1 MEEINKSLRIRTNI
15 NSDSFVSVNLNQTYD
30 TFEILSLK
38 LRSEDMYRLHN
49 ANYGVIV
56 GRVLANENFGIPN
69 AKISVFIEGDFENSE
84 EINSLYPYQ
93 YTSSKNG
100 AGLRYNLLPDNRV
113 NNCHQVVGS
122 FPNKTYLL
130 DNDTLIEVYDKYYVY
145 TTRTNN
151 AGDYII
157 AGVPVGTQTLHMDLD
172 LSDCGI
178 LSQRPRDFVYK
189 GYTIEQF
196 ENPNQFKTGT
206 NLDSL
211 SQIFS
216 QDQVVNVIP
225 FWGNAD
231 NGETIGITRADI
243 DVAFKFEPTCVFI
256 GSVVAD
262 NSSNGI
268 SKKCVPTNQMGAM
281 DELTTGEGTIE
292 MIRKTPGGSVEEFQ
306 IKGTELIDGNGVWCY
321 QIPMNLDYMMTDEYG
336 NMVPTDDPSK
346 GIPTRTRVRFRVSM
360 QDNEMNIDNYF
371 RAKVLVPHNPQ
382 TLSGNTNK
390 HEDYDYEFGSN
401 TREDS
406 FRDLMWNNVYTVK
419 SYIPRFQKSRNIK
432 TERFTGIKHCNIY
445 GNNNPMPYNN
455 IRIKLPLI
463 FTILCALIK
472 TYIRVV
478 YVINSVLGALVKAFA
493 GGLGGIPGIG
503 NIGLKIIKWLV
514 GLIFGNKNKLKNA
527 RFITIADGLCP
538 DLENWYFAPTSG
550 NVVKTVMG
558 PNNNINMLK
567 KTLEFLEQG
576 GEDNGSKVFSPDS
589 VEVSNKDDD
598 GDNICLTVKTDYL
611 ISCVEMALA
620 QEYKVINFDFY
631 NDWVNGVIYMPRW
644 MRFVRKKR
652 NLLFGLIRIKQKIKS
667 CSDDTSIFKKT
678 RYYVQQ
684 CALSYA
690 KSNSGIINSITT
702 ANGCV
707 SGKNKQK
714 CHKSKGKKRFS
725 IFGGKTKNYI
735 GNGGVV
741 HETQT
746 MKQQYVYYLK
756 PCEWRYNT
764 NKKTILFANDI
775 VLLGSLL
782 DCNMYG
788 IPQAFKYLTSSSYIM
803 PTNLALTNMD
813 DDGYLYADSSHT
825 MCTGVRNK
833 EESLEYKVEPVDVS
847 FTGTQTY
854 YSTSNDDRV
863 TYGIIDEDNGASIFD
878 DTIPLTEAAGI
889 AWNYTGPGQGSKSTN
904 VNRSLYYPGGHFLG
918 MSCVNSETNI
928 KSCINLQRICEVGS
942 NESQRRE
949 EVRSI
954 EESNGTYNLNARY
967 FVPTGLIA
975 NDEINGSEFRTMF
988 ATMNHRRLL
997 CDNKYDDKTGYPIYD
1012 FIYLRNAGFDGA
1024 LNNKV
1029 RNDAKYNTKLDI
1041 QDEYAELMSMNAPLD
1056 AVIERDENED
1066 VNETGETFTR
1076 TLEIPSVDYYKFRMG
1091 LEDLSMN
1098 EQGKRFLIKDG
1109 SSYSLPQYE
1118 NSFYFY
1124 FGLRNGATAFDEF
1137 NKQFFSVCENQSILK
1152 RSLKININEVPNTCN
1167 LTSQVTIF
1175 GSDAIEGLNIRY
1187 EYNDVNGNLVTV
1199 EIPTNEIHLNGGIYT
1214 VDTRNLPFGSY
1225 TFIANDDNLVEA
1237 RQTITL
1243 GSDSISANISTK
1255 DFEFKTT
1262 EMSFNQVS
1270 VKAKELG
1277 NGYID
1282 IDDVIMDGESI
1293 TPNVTIVEKN
1303 KWGTVESYYGRA
1315 IVGVTSGTNVN
1326 AQTGTTDSEGLRI
1339 YLWKSG
1345 VKYDVYIWN
1354 TCNKSYFYGSYLV
1367 GGIDNIDLFLGSYYF
1382 PYSTKLSTWTDGWW
1396 NNIGTDNGVDNWL
1409 KRYAVFRRT
1418 DVDTDYYRNNV
1429 FGLNTLY
1436 DSEVS
1441 TTLFGQPEK
1450 EVANGMVLTNGYYC
1464 ENETFDGAVDN
1475 STVIATWYSGVTV
1488 RQNFC
1493 EMVVNDGVIASSK
1506 EGNVT
1511 VSNITETDGSYTV
1524 TTNTGSF
1531 NTNTGYIFKTSYG
1544 TILYGVG
1551 LGGNK
1556 FRYEGDEINE
1566 GETLSWHKTFKYP
1579 VMYRPFYVN
1588 AYVLDWISPS
1598 IIVNGESYELG
1609 NDNEKYQAAVHVYNG
1624 LTYNGHFSAATFNG
1638 VNIQSGL
1645 TRGNDLEI
1653 PNAISIGYVDNID
1666 SAATEPVETFEY
1678 EITEG
1683 CPSNL
1688 TDEQTQPFGIDLLT
1702 RNQSEVID
1710 AASSVRKRT
1719 DSTGTYIDND
1729 INDVSEGKYYL
1740 VKDIP
1745 CPITI
1750 GGNIYKYINDPEAL
1764 FVLGRYMEGFDVAHQ
1779 IVSTKPINDGKYVVC
1794 PVSNFVYYTYTNI
1807 SGETVPA
1814 ITETIGSRSLM
1825 DIVNQ
1830 DLSQPSGGVVGAMMQ
1845 RKKIELVKGYSVTNR
1860 TSSFVSY
1867 VEQISEAIESG
1878 RLTEIKQGV
1887 PIGTSIG
1894 TNDYVVAYNKLFANA
1909 DGKSFM
1915 KLLRIYPNIGE

>member
-113 NNCHQVVGS
+113 DNCHQVVGS

-478 YVINSVLGALVKAFA
+478 NIVNNVINSIVKFMA
-493 GGLGGIPGIG
+493 
-503 NIGLKIIKWLV
+503 
-514 GLIFGNKNKLKNA
+514 KLA
-527 RFITIADGLCP
+527 RSLFIASAIDNDAIVETRYITIADGLCP
-538 DLENWYFAPTSG
+538 DLENWYFAPVRKNYISSSKLKTDKYGRVKVNLLQQTLDYLSG
-550 NVVKTVMG
+550 KN
-558 PNNNINMLK
+558 K
-567 KTLEFLEQG
+567 KDA
-576 GEDNGSKVFSPDS
+576 EDNSDKLFDENSIETRNQD
-589 VEVSNKDDD
+589 E
-598 GDNICLTVKTDYL
+598 GDNICLTIKTDYL

-813 DDGYLYADSSHT
+813 DDGQLYAD
-825 MCTGVRNK
+825 G
-833 EESLEYKVEPVDVS
+833 
-847 FTGTQTY
+847 TGTICNGINPKESDIPTDDDDKRNNMEKFPYSAQEVDNNYVGTQNY
-854 YSTSNDDRV
+854 YSTSEDDRI
-863 TYGIIDEDNGASIFD
+863 TYGLIEEDKDGSFFD

-889 AWNYTGPGQGSKSTN
+889 AWNYTGPGQGKKSTN
-904 VNRSLYYPGGHFLG
+904 VNQSLYYPGGHFLG
-918 MSCVNSETNI
+918 MSCTNSETNI

-1029 RNDAKYNTKLDI
+1029 RNDVKYNTKLDI

-1066 VNETGETFTR
+1066 INETGETFTR

-1098 EQGKRFLIKDG
+1098 EQGKRFLIKEG
-1109 SSYSLPQYE
+1109 SNYSLPQYE

-1199 EIPTNEIHLNGGIYT
+1199 EIPTNEIHFNGGIYT

-1243 GSDSISANISTK
+1243 GGDSISANISTK

-1282 IDDVIMDGESI
+1282 IEDVIMDGESI

-1326 AQTGTTDSEGLRI
+1326 AQTGTTDSEGLRV

-1382 PYSTKLSTWTDGWW
+1382 PYSTKLSTWADGWW

-1511 VSNITETDGSYTV
+1511 VSNITETNGSYTV

-1531 NTNTGYIFKTSYG
+1531 NTNTGYIFKTSYD

-1588 AYVLDWISPS
+1588 AYVLDWIS
-1598 IIVNGESYELG
+1598 LG
-1609 NDNEKYQAAVHVYNG
+1609 LDDSDNIGYYDERYQAYLDVFNG
-1624 LTYNGHFSAATFNG
+1624 LTYNGQFGESTFNDK
-1638 VNIQSGL
+1638 NIIVTGR
-1645 TRGNDLEI
+1645 TNDLQI
-1653 PNAISIGYVDNID
+1653 PDAKAGCYCDNLSD
-1666 SAATEPVETFEY
+1666 SGSTVFDVLSY
-1678 EITEG
+1678 SITEG
-1683 CPSNL
+1683 SPNNL
-1688 TDEQTQPFGIDLLT
+1688 TDEQTQPFGINLLSVT
-1702 RNQSEVID
+1702 QSEGIN
-1710 AASSVRKRT
+1710 AANNIVKRT
-1719 DSTGTYIDND
+1719 DSSGTYLVND
-1729 INDVSEGKYYL
+1729 INDNEEEKYYL
-1740 VKDIP
+1740 VKNIP
-1745 CPITI
+1745 CPLIQSGYMYTVNMEEGEITRVI
-1750 GGNIYKYINDPEAL
+1750 MFGQFMDGFSTYYGGD
-1764 FVLGRYMEGFDVAHQ
+1764 
-1779 IVSTKPINDGKYVVC
+1779 NDGKLVTLTATSGR
-1794 PVSNFVYYTYTNI
+1794 VSYTY
-1807 SGETVPA
+1807 V
-1814 ITETIGSRSLM
+1814 
-1825 DIVNQ
+1825 
-1830 DLSQPSGGVVGAMMQ
+1830 SGGVVVTKNRSLGDSYSLSQMISDLNRNDGGQIVPALN
-1845 RKKIELVKGYSVTNR
+1845 REFVNVVKRYRNTNNN
-1860 TSSFVSY
+1860 SAFVNY
-1867 VEQISEAIESG
+1867 VKQISDAIENGS
-1878 RLTEIKQGV
+1878 LTEIKF
-1887 PIGTSIG
+1887 GTPMNIG
-1894 TNDYVVAYNKLFANA
+1894 TNDYVVAYRQVYKNEGSKTN
-1909 DGKSFM
+1909 M
-1915 KLLRIYPNIGE
+1915 KLIRIYPEIG